1 MYLAAFSG
9 YLAQSI
15 RCFLRR
21 PILDV
26 NLFWLFSYSLR
37 VCCIFVLS
45 SLMVATVWAETAI
58 DIKGANSA
66 LEENLRAHLGD
77 IDDAEFKNPRLLERR
92 LNGIITESTHALGYY
107 HSEWA
112 ISFRSKSVL
121 IELTQGPPVILLE
134 PEINVI
140 SKADDQPVF
149 TKIIESNDLVAGKQ
163 LDHSKYDALKK
174 QLMQQ
179 AERFGFFDAVYL
191 ASELL
196 VDVSDNTAKIKLILK
211 SGERYY
217 FGSVSFE
224 GSQLSNEFMARI
236 PSFKEGDA
244 FDALVLAN
252 FRRDLYATGY
262 FSQVTVS
269 TEQVMVGADRR
280 VNLYVKMEDTS
291 QHHFEVGFGLDTD
304 TGPRV
309 RLNWDMPMVGEKG
322 HAWRSKLEVSEPI
335 QEVSGTYRIP
345 LEQPLIHFLLFDSGY
360 TRQKIESTESSLV
373 EMGIFRLNL
382 KENHWQHRYGVS
394 VDFEKYR
401 QGSDNWSEVYYLVPG
416 VSWMKSEFGKGGDPS
431 NGYRLWL
438 AFEGSTILL
447 GSDTNFVKAH
457 FGARWLT
464 PLWQSTARMLARI
477 ELGAIDTSDILQLPV
492 SRRFYTGGDQT
503 IRGYEYNSVA
513 TRDDEGELVG
523 GRYLNV
529 ASLEFSERITD
540 RWRGAVFADAG
551 RAYNQLDEPF
561 SSSVGLGVRWLSV
574 IGEVRVDLAHPL
586 DNQKETPVR
595 LHLSMGPPL

>member
-1 MYLAAFSG
+1 
-9 YLAQSI
+9 
-15 RCFLRR
+15 LRQ
-21 PILDV
+21 PIF
-26 NLFWLFSYSLR
+26 NASLFWVFSYSLR
-37 VCCIFVLS
+37 VCCIFVLF

-58 DIKGANSA
+58 DIKGVNSA
-66 LEENLRAHLGD
+66 LEENLRAHMGD

-92 LNGIITESTHALGYY
+92 LNGLITESTHALGYY
-107 HSEWA
+107 HSEWI
-112 ISFRSKSVL
+112 ISLRSKNVL
-121 IELTQGPPVILLE
+121 IELTPGPPVILLE
-134 PEINVI
+134 PEIKVI
-140 SKADDQPVF
+140 SMADDQPVF
-149 TKIIESNDLVAGKQ
+149 TKIIESNDLVAGQQ

-179 AERFGFFDAVYL
+179 AKRFGFFDAVYQT
-191 ASELL
+191 SELL
-196 VDVSDNTAKIKLILK
+196 VDVSDNTAKIKLILE

-217 FGSVSFE
+217 FGAVTFE

-269 TEQVMVGADRR
+269 TEQRVVGAERR
-280 VNLYVKMEDTS
+280 VNLHVKMEDTS

-309 RLNWDMPMVGEKG
+309 RLNWDMPLVGEKG

-345 LEQPLIHFLLFDSGY
+345 LEQPLVHFLLFDTGY

-373 EMGIFRLNL
+373 EMGVSRLNL
-382 KENHWQHRYGVS
+382 KENNWQHRYGVN

-401 QGSDNWSEVYYLVPG
+401 QGSDNWSEVYYLVPS
-416 VSWMKSEFGKGGDPS
+416 VSWMKSEFDKGGDPS
-431 NGYRLWL
+431 HGYRLWL

-447 GSDTNFVKAH
+447 GSDANFFKAH

-464 PLWQSTARMLARI
+464 PLWQSTVRMLTRI

-540 RWRGAVFADAG
+540 RWRGAIFADTG
-551 RAYNQLDEPF
+551 RAYNQLDEAF
-561 SSSVGLGVRWLSV
+561 SSSVGFGVRWLSV